1 MHCSQ
6 IWQQLQLL
14 YLENLN
20 YRTYQNLLTFAII
33 WILAAL
39 VNLTIIVMHT
49 IFGNT
54 CNYGEIAITVVLATI
69 PMFAIIAAFT
79 TIT

>member
-49 IFGNT
+49 IFCNT
-54 CNYGEIAITVVLATI
+54 CNYGEIAITVVRATI